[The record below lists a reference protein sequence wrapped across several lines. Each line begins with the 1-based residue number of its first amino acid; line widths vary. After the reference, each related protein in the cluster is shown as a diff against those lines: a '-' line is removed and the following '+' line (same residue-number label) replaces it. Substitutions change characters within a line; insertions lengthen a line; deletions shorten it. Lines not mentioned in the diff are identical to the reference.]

1 MICGGCGGGHGGG
14 GGGIFLC
21 CLGQLSAVFC
31 IHVVLLADEVT
42 HKQIGNL
49 CYAHTTLEDIH
60 SFTTSLTA
68 RLMAQASG
76 VVAEL

>member
-1 MICGGCGGGHGGG
+1 MICGGCGGGDGGG

-42 HKQIGNL
+42 HKQI
-49 CYAHTTLEDIH
+49 
-60 SFTTSLTA
+60 
-68 RLMAQASG
+68 
-76 VVAEL
+76 